1 MGFVTEASTD
11 TDGDQTGASESSET
25 ADGSDDADGSDEDSA
40 SDDPEHELPAFLSD
54 NAA

>member
-1 MGFVTEASTD
+1 MAFATEISTD
-11 TDGDQTGASESSET
+11 AGDDQIDASEAPVV
-25 ADGSDDADGSDEDSA
+25 ADGSDDADGSG